1 MCYHLLEEVF
11 FQIIGDIGFVFMWCS
26 RKQQARPKGVG
37 FLRMKLWMLEMA
49 KLKIC
54 NNHLARAYTTTQIA
68 NTFHQR
74 VVSTIESHFLKQ

>member
-1 MCYHLLEEVF
+1 
-11 FQIIGDIGFVFMWCS
+11 
-26 RKQQARPKGVG
+26 VG